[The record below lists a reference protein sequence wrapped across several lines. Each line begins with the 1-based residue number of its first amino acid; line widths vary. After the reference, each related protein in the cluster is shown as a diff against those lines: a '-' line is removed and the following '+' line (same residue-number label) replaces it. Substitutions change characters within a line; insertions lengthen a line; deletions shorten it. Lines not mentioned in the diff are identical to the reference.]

1 MLDSCPIKDCY
12 KNILIALDGSHS
24 AHWAALQ
31 ASQLGILN
39 GANVDLVAV
48 LNEQSHSL
56 FGFHLLSPD
65 DRILVMKEIREQF
78 LEPVRLSL
86 GESGAKIQDIR
97 VLEGTP
103 SESILQMSSERES
116 DLIIMG
122 RHNYGLFARTIFGS
136 VTQEIMSQSA
146 LPILVVPRTEKQKD
160 EGNNTLLVPTD
171 FSKESERALKHACR
185 IAAKTKA
192 RIHLFHSLPDLDL
205 SSLSSDPAFR
215 KVLFPLMKAQEER
228 LEQAHAKLEDYSKLL
243 KEHDIESRWT
253 LSNRPMID
261 SVVELCQRE
270 KVSLIVMASHGRVG
284 LDRIWNGN
292 AADTLIN
299 SQDCPVLV
307 VPAEDQ
313 DN

>member
-1 MLDSCPIKDCY
+1 MLDNCSLKDCY

-24 AHWAALQ
+24 AHWAAVQ
-31 ASQLGILN
+31 ASQLGILKD
-39 GANVDLVAV
+39 ANVDLVAV
-48 LNEQSHSL
+48 LNEQAHSL

-86 GESGAKIQDIR
+86 EESGANIQDIR
-97 VLEGTP
+97 VIEGSP
-103 SESILQMSSERES
+103 SEAILKISSERDS

-136 VTQEIMSQSA
+136 VSREVMSHSSQ
-146 LPILVVPRTEKQKD
+146 PILVVPMKD
-160 EGNNTLLVPTD
+160 NQSEETGNTLLVPTD
-171 FSKESERALKHACR
+171 FSEESKRALQHACR
-185 IAAKTKA
+185 IAVKTKA

-205 SSLSSDPAFR
+205 TSLSSDPAFR

-228 LEQAHAKLEDYSKLL
+228 LEQSHAKLEAYSKHL
-243 KEHDIESRWT
+243 KEHGIESRWT

-284 LDRIWNGN
+284 IDRIWNGN

-299 SQDCPVLV
+299 SHDCPVLV
-307 VPAEDQ
+307 VPAEEGGE
-313 DN
+313 